1 MKDTNSK
8 LSNSGKKDV
17 LELLR
22 SGENVLMNHP
32 DIGTL
37 AKGASAAF
45 RVLKAFNQE
54 YDLEKGRNLF
64 SELIGKEVVE
74 TTRVYPPFYTNYG
87 KNITIGNNVF
97 INHDC
102 SMLDLGGIDIKDDV
116 MIGPRVS
123 ITSENH
129 PTDIETRKTLV
140 PGKVV
145 IKKNAWI
152 GGGVFILPG
161 VTIGENSVVAAGA
174 VVTQNVPNNVVVGG
188 VPAKILKQFK

>member
-22 SGENVLMNHP
+22 SGENVSMNHP

-37 AKGASAAF
+37 AKGACAAF

-102 SMLDLGGIDIKDDV
+102 SILDLGGIDIEDDV